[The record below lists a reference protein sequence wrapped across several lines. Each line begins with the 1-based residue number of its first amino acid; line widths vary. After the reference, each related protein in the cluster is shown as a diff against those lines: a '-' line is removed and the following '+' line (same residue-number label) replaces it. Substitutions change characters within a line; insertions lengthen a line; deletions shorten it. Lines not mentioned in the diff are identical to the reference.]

1 MWFRKEGKPD
11 VVHCGTEK
19 AGEGVEGKM
28 ESTSLKGQ
36 SPDSRFA
43 NFRGILWLVRLE
55 ERKGKAE
62 DPVLGIRCSLTS
74 QGGTKYPRVSI

>member
-1 MWFRKEGKPD
+1 MWFRKEGKPY

-36 SPDSRFA
+36 SSDPRFA
-43 NFRGILWLVRLE
+43 NFRAYCGW
-55 ERKGKAE
+55 
-62 DPVLGIRCSLTS
+62 
-74 QGGTKYPRVSI
+74 